1 MMKIKEKKEVE
12 IVSDILCDVCL
23 ESTRVEGYSLQY
35 AILQAHW
42 GYGSAHDGERYE
54 IHLCEGCF
62 FQAVASLKQERRT
75 QTMFSEDDKDKL
87 TDNFGMVAV
96 DDFFNDGGSST
107 DKP

>member
-1 MMKIKEKKEVE
+1 MKIREKKEVE
-12 IVSDILCDVCL
+12 TVSDILCDVCL
-23 ESTRVEGYSLQY
+23 DSTRVAGDGLQY

-54 IHLCEGCF
+54 IHLCERCF
-62 FQAVASLKQERRT
+62 FQAVANLKQERRT
-75 QTMFSEDDKDKL
+75 QTMFSENEKAKL
-87 TDNFGMVAV
+87 TDNFGMVAT

>member
-1 MMKIKEKKEVE
+1 MKIKEKKEVE

-23 ESTRVEGYSLQY
+23 ESTRVEDYGLQY
-35 AILQAHW
+35 AMLQARW

-54 IHLCEGCF
+54 IHLCERCF
-62 FQAVASLKQERRT
+62 FQTVASLKQERRA
-75 QTMFSEDDKDKL
+75 QTMFSENEKDKL
-87 TDNFGMVAV
+87 TDNFGMVAA